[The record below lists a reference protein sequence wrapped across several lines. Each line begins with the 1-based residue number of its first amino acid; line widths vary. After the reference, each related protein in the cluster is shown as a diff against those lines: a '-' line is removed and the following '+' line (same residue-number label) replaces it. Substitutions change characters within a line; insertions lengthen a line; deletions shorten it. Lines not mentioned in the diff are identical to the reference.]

1 MTNCNTCQA
10 EISQNFCPNC
20 GQAATLKRIDG
31 HYIRHEIEHVI
42 HFEKGILYTVKE
54 LLIRPG
60 KSVRHFISVDRN
72 RLVKPIIFIVI
83 TSLIYTIINNFF
95 HIEQGYMKIDEAT
108 PSTLGAM
115 MTWIQSHYGYANIL
129 MGVFIAL
136 WLKLFFKKYN
146 FNFYEIIIMLCFVI
160 GMGMLIFAFFALVQG
175 LFDVKVMQFA
185 GIFGF
190 VYMIWAIA
198 QFFEKSEIMS
208 YLKSFFAYVLGS
220 ISFLIALLL
229 IGTAIDFIK

>member
-1 MTNCNTCQA
+1 MTNCNTCQTQ
-10 EISQNFCPNC
+10 ISQNFCPNC

-60 KSVRHFISVDRN
+60 KSIQHFISVDRN

-108 PSTLGAM
+108 PSTFGAM
-115 MTWIQSHYGYANIL
+115 MKWIQDHYGYGNIL
-129 MGVFIAL
+129 MGVFIAW

-146 FNFYEIIIMLCFVI
+146 FNFYEIIIMLCFTI
-160 GMGMLIFAFFALVQG
+160 GMGMLIFALFALIQG
-175 LFDVKVMQFA
+175 IFDIEVMQAA
-185 GIFGF
+185 GIVGF
-190 VYMIWAIA
+190 VYMTWAIG
-198 QFFEKSEIMS
+198 QFFDKSKIMS
-208 YLKSFFAYVLGS
+208 YVKSFFAYVLGS
-220 ISFLIALLL
+220 ISFLIAILI
-229 IGTAIDFIK
+229 IGTVIDLMK

>member
-1 MTNCNTCQA
+1 MTNCNTCQTQ
-10 EISQNFCPNC
+10 IPQNFCPNC

-60 KSVRHFISVDRN
+60 KSIQHFISVDRN

-95 HIEQGYMKIDEAT
+95 QIEQGYMKIDEAT
-108 PSTLGAM
+108 PSTFGAIM
-115 MTWIQSHYGYANIL
+115 EWIQSHYGYANIL

-136 WLKLFFKKYN
+136 WLKLFFKKYP

-160 GMGMLIFAFFALVQG
+160 GMGMLIFAVFALIQG
-175 LFDVKVMQFA
+175 LLNVEVMQYA
-185 GIFGF
+185 GIAGF
-190 VYMIWAIA
+190 VYMTWAIG
-198 QFFEKSEIMS
+198 QFFDKNKKLN
-208 YLKSFFAYVLGS
+208 YLKAFFAYILGS
-220 ISFLIALLL
+220 LTFIVVLAI
-229 IGTAIDFIK
+229 IGFVVEIVK

>member
-1 MTNCNTCQA
+1 MNNCNTCQA
-10 EISQNFCPNC
+10 DIAQNFCPNC

-60 KSVRHFISVDRN
+60 KSIQHFISVDRN

-95 HIEQGYMKIDEAT
+95 HIEQGYMKFDEAK
-108 PSTLGAM
+108 PSTIGEM
-115 MTWIQSHYGYANIL
+115 MKWVQDHYGYGNIL
-129 MGVFIAL
+129 MGVFIAW

-146 FNFYEIIIMLCFVI
+146 FNFYEIIIMLCFTI
-160 GMGMLIFAFFALVQG
+160 GMGMLIFAFFAPIQG
-175 LFDVKVMQFA
+175 IFHVEVMQLA
-185 GIFGF
+185 GIVGF
-190 VYMIWAIA
+190 VYMTWAIG
-198 QFFEKSEIMS
+198 QFFDKSNVMS
-208 YLKSFFAYVLGS
+208 YVKSFFAYALGS
-220 ISFLIALLL
+220 ISFLIAIVI
-229 IGTAIDFIK
+229 IGTVIDLMK